1 MTDEAPVY
9 QKVGEE
15 FAGDGTVNPSAEEYG
30 AIISCTRTTLKRS
43 SRFLKRAVY
52 GQFHQVI
59 ETHLFRYLGEADFK
73 FNHLTALGYDDAD
86 RADTL
91 LRGAKAEWLS
101 TT

>member
-1 MTDEAPVY
+1 LYTN
-9 QKVGEE
+9 
-15 FAGDGTVNPSAEEYG
+15 TVDAFV
-30 AIISCTRTTLKRS
+30 AL
-43 SRFLKRAVY
+43 LKRAVY

-59 ETHLFRYLGEADFK
+59 ETHLFRNLGEADFK

-91 LRGAKAEWLS
+91 LRGAKAVWLS